1 MRRKLEFSLL
11 LIIVSVSMLGLK
23 FDEASADLSASLNFP
38 VTMPVVFV
46 DPQNITARLGEN
58 ITVAVKIFNLTD
70 AYYATDQPWIPGD
83 EVLGP
88 PGILYNYSLGNL
100 LGFAIIFRWNP
111 DILAYVNH
119 TVKAPVELHPDG
131 VLHEPIFSIVNVD
144 ENAGTYE
151 LATTSLGNGTFNS
164 PDANAAVFTMT
175 FEVIK
180 RGVGNISLD
189 SVDLATKWDIPSPH
203 ENRIPNVIRNGWFQT
218 SSLETW
224 IESLDVGFSR
234 NQALWEPI
242 ILGENASV
250 RVVVRND
257 NLTMAETYNLTL
269 YYNGAPLEGGIWT
282 DRVLN
287 PGEAETLNCTIPA
300 SDLGRGVH
308 LVNASIAVLNGSEVL
323 TDELTTQF
331 RVIDT
336 PILGVEAPT
345 LAIPGETVTFNASQS
360 THNDPD
366 GTIQSYRW
374 SLFAP
379 GETLRFQYLGVSVT
393 HTFAQSAEDGT
404 WRVALNV
411 TDSFGIGYDP
421 MRPATAP
428 YRKEI
433 SIEIDSGPPS
443 ILIAWPENGSFVGED
458 VPLSFQIGEIPFW
471 IGYSVDS
478 QPNVTISG
486 NTTLL
491 GLPEGVHSVVV
502 YANDTAGSMGAS
514 SPVYFT
520 VDANPPNITD
530 VSQYPQKF
538 DVQPQD
544 EVTVNAT
551 LVDALSGI
559 KHVILNYT
567 TNNGTW
573 HDINMTHL
581 TGNVWTATIPAFPY
595 GINVTYAIM
604 AEDNA
609 GNRIST
615 SETGY
620 DQYLVVPE
628 FPSSVTLLLL
638 GAAALLV
645 GIILRKRATAS

>member
-1 MRRKLEFSLL
+1 
-11 LIIVSVSMLGLK
+11 LK

-46 DPQNITARLGEN
+46 GPQNVTARLGEN
-58 ITVAVKIFNLTD
+58 VTVAVKIFNLTD
-70 AYYATDQPWIPGD
+70 AYYSTDQPWIPGD

-100 LGFAIIFRWNP
+100 FGLGMMFRWNP

-131 VLHEPIFSIVNVD
+131 VLHEPVLNIVDDVD

-151 LATTSLGNGTFNS
+151 LATTSLGNGTEQFNS
-164 PDANAAVFTMT
+164 PDANATVFTMT
-175 FEVIK
+175 FKVIK

-189 SVDLATKWDIPSPH
+189 SVDLVTKWDVSSSPH
-203 ENRIPNVIRNGWFQT
+203 EKRIPNVIRNGWFQT

-224 IESLDVGFSR
+224 IESLKVGFSR
-234 NQALWEPI
+234 DEELWEPI

-257 NLTMAETYNLTL
+257 NLTMTETYNLTF
-269 YYNGAPLEGGIWT
+269 YYDGTPLEGGIWT

-300 SDLGRGVH
+300 SFLGRGVH
-308 LVNASIAVLNGSEVL
+308 LVNASIAVLHGSEVL
-323 TDELTTQF
+323 TDELTKQF
-331 RVIDT
+331 RVVGT

-345 LAIPGETVTFNASQS
+345 VAIPGETVTFNASWS
-360 THNDPD
+360 THDDPD
-366 GTIQSYRW
+366 GTIQSYWW

-379 GETLRFQYLGVSVT
+379 GETLPRAQYQGVSVT

-404 WRVALNV
+404 WSVTLNV
-411 TDSFGIGYDP
+411 TDNFGIEYDP
-421 MRPATAP
+421 LRPATAP
-428 YRKEI
+428 YRMVT

-443 ILIAWPENGSFVGED
+443 ILIAWPKNGSFVGED
-458 VPLSFQIGEIPFW
+458 VPLSFQISEPPFW
-471 IGYSVDS
+471 IGYSLDYQS
-478 QPNVTISG
+478 NVTISG
-486 NTTLL
+486 NTTLP
-491 GLPEGVHSVVV
+491 GLPEGVHSVFV

-520 VDANPPNITD
+520 VDASPPNITD
-530 VSQYPQKF
+530 VSQYPPES

-559 KHVILNYT
+559 KQVILNYT

-573 HDINMTHL
+573 HDINMTNL
-581 TGNVWTATIPAFPY
+581 AGNVWTATIPAFPY
-595 GINVTYAIM
+595 GTTVTYAVT

-609 GNRIST
+609 GNKIST

-628 FPSSVTLLLL
+628 FPSLATLLLL
-638 GAAALLV
+638 GAAALLIA
-645 GIILRKRATAS
+645 IILRKRATTS